1 MKYIETQNEKNDI
14 ELLELNDKLDETKT
28 KLTKAKNDRAKLEK
42 QNQKLSQKTGIARDA
57 SLKVAYEDRKSE
69 FTNLHNEN
77 QRLAEQHAQLCRII
91 KEARQVEQQA
101 QFEMW
106 FAAGPQKLTQTYTE
120 NTKKLHTKSSVQ
132 I

>member
-1 MKYIETQNEKNDI
+1 MLSHTREKMKYIETQNEKNDV

-42 QNQKLSQKTGIARDA
+42 QNQKLSQKTGIGRDA

-101 QFEMW
+101 QFEM
-106 FAAGPQKLTQTYTE
+106 
-120 NTKKLHTKSSVQ
+120 
-132 I
+132 